1 MNKKYI
7 IILIVTFPVIVLDQL
22 SKFYIQ
28 KTMKLY
34 QSIKVIDGLF
44 DITYVLNKGAAFS
57 FLADKPEGFTTP
69 FFVIVSVAAI
79 GIISFLFYKTEK
91 NDYISLIAFALLLG
105 GSIGN
110 LIDRI
115 RHGAV
120 TDFLDF
126 YFQQYHWPA
135 FNVADSAITTGVFLF
150 LFSQIFF
157 KKKTA

>member
-1 MNKKYI
+1 MNKKYL
-7 IILIVTFPVIVLDQL
+7 IILIITLPVILLDQL
-22 SKFYIQ
+22 TKFYIQ
-28 KTMKLY
+28 KSMKLH
-34 QSIKVIDGLF
+34 QSIKVIDGFF

-57 FLADKPEGFTTP
+57 FLADKPEGFTIP
-69 FFVIVSVAAI
+69 FFVIVSVIAI
-79 GIISFLFYKTEK
+79 GIIGFLFYKTEK

-110 LIDRI
+110 LIDRL

-126 YFQQYHWPA
+126 YIKQYHWPA
-135 FNVADSAITTGVFLF
+135 FNVADSAITTGISLF
-150 LFSQIFF
+150 LFSLIFF

>member
-1 MNKKYI
+1 MSSKYVI
-7 IILIVTFPVIVLDQL
+7 IFIITIPVIILDQFT
-22 SKFYIQ
+22 KFYIQ
-28 KTMKLY
+28 KSIKLH

-57 FLADKPEGFTTP
+57 FLADKPEGFTIP
-69 FFVIVSVAAI
+69 FFVIVSVIAI
-79 GIISFLFYKTEK
+79 GIIGFLFYQTKK
-91 NDYISLIAFALLLG
+91 NDYVSLIAFALLLG

-126 YFQQYHWPA
+126 YIQQYHWPA
-135 FNVADSAITTGVFLF
+135 FNVADSAITTGISLLF
-150 LFSQIFF
+150 FSLIFAR
-157 KKKTA
+157 KT

>member
-1 MNKKYI
+1 MSSKYVI
-7 IILIVTFPVIVLDQL
+7 IFIITIPVIILDQFT
-22 SKFYIQ
+22 KFYIQ
-28 KTMKLY
+28 KSIKLH

-57 FLADKPEGFTTP
+57 FLADKPEGFTIP
-69 FFVIVSVAAI
+69 FFFILSVIAI
-79 GIISFLFYKTEK
+79 GIIGFLFYQTKN
-91 NDYISLIAFALLLG
+91 NDYVSLIAFALLLG

-126 YFQQYHWPA
+126 YIQQYHWPA
-135 FNVADSAITTGVFLF
+135 FNVADSAITTGISLLF
-150 LFSQIFF
+150 FSLIFAR
-157 KKKTA
+157 KT

>member
-1 MNKKYI
+1 MNTKYI
-7 IILIVTFPVIVLDQL
+7 IIIIVTLPVIVLDQL
-22 SKFYIQ
+22 SKVYIQ
-28 KTMKLY
+28 KTMKLH
-34 QSIKVIDGLF
+34 QTIKVIDGLF

-57 FLADKPEGFTTP
+57 FLADKPEGFTIP
-69 FFVIVSVAAI
+69 FFVIVSVIAI
-79 GIISFLFYKTEK
+79 GIIGFLFYKTEK
-91 NDYISLIAFALLLG
+91 SDYVSLIAFALLLG

-126 YFQQYHWPA
+126 YIQQYHWPA

-150 LFSQIFF
+150 LFSQVF
-157 KKKTA
+157 TR

>member
-1 MNKKYI
+1 M
-7 IILIVTFPVIVLDQL
+7 IILIITIPVIVLDQFT
-22 SKFYIQ
+22 KFYIQ
-28 KTMKLY
+28 KSMKLH

-57 FLADKPEGFTTP
+57 FLADKPAAFTAP
-69 FFVIVSVAAI
+69 FFI
-79 GIISFLFYKTEK
+79 IISVIAIAIIGFLFYKTEK
-91 NDYISLIAFALLLG
+91 NDYVSLIAFALLLG

-126 YFQQYHWPA
+126 YIQQYHWPA
-135 FNVADSAITTGVFLF
+135 FNVADSAITTGMFLLF
-150 LFSQIFF
+150 LSLIFF
-157 KKKTA
+157 KKKTV

>member
-1 MNKKYI
+1 MSSKYI
-7 IILIVTFPVIVLDQL
+7 IIFIITIPVIVLDQFT
-22 SKFYIQ
+22 KFYIQ
-28 KTMKLY
+28 KSIKLH

-57 FLADKPEGFTTP
+57 FLADKPEGFTIP
-69 FFVIVSVAAI
+69 FFVIVSVIAI
-79 GIISFLFYKTEK
+79 GIIGFLFYQTKK
-91 NDYISLIAFALLLG
+91 NDYVSLIAFALLLG

-126 YFQQYHWPA
+126 YFHQYHWPA

-150 LFSQIFF
+150 LFSQIFA
-157 KKKTA
+157 KKT

>member
-1 MNKKYI
+1 MSSKYVI
-7 IILIVTFPVIVLDQL
+7 IFIVTLPVIILDQFT
-22 SKFYIQ
+22 KFYIQ
-28 KTMKLY
+28 KSMKLH

-57 FLADKPEGFTTP
+57 FLADRPEGFTIP
-69 FFVIVSVAAI
+69 FFIIVSVVAI

-91 NDYISLIAFALLLG
+91 NDYVSLIAFALLLG

-126 YFQQYHWPA
+126 YFHQYHWPA
-135 FNVADSAITTGVFLF
+135 FNVADSAITTGIFLF

-157 KKKTA
+157 KKKTV

>member
-1 MNKKYI
+1 MNTKYT
-7 IILIVTFPVIVLDQL
+7 IILIITLPVIVLDQL
-22 SKFYIQ
+22 TKFYIQ
-28 KTMKLY
+28 KSMKLH
-34 QSIKVIDGLF
+34 QSIKIIDGLF

-57 FLADKPEGFTTP
+57 FLADKSEGFIVP
-69 FFVIVSVAAI
+69 FFIIVSVFAI
-79 GIISFLFYKTEK
+79 GIIGFLFYKTEK

-135 FNVADSAITTGVFLF
+135 FNIADSAITTGIVLF
-150 LFSQIFF
+150 FFSQIFF
-157 KKKTA
+157 KKKTV

>member
-1 MNKKYI
+1 MNTKYI
-7 IILIVTFPVIVLDQL
+7 IIIIVTLPVIVLDQL
-22 SKFYIQ
+22 SKVYIQ
-28 KTMKLY
+28 KTMKLH
-34 QSIKVIDGLF
+34 QTIKVIDGLF

-57 FLADKPEGFTTP
+57 FLADKPEGFTIP
-69 FFVIVSVAAI
+69 FFIIVSVIAI
-79 GIISFLFYKTEK
+79 GIIGFLFYKTEK
-91 NDYISLIAFALLLG
+91 SDYVSLIAFALLLG

-126 YFQQYHWPA
+126 YIQQYHWPA

-150 LFSQIFF
+150 LFSQVF
-157 KKKTA
+157 TR

>member
-1 MNKKYI
+1 M
-7 IILIVTFPVIVLDQL
+7 F
-22 SKFYIQ
+22 
-28 KTMKLY
+28 LY
-34 QSIKVIDGLF
+34 CIC
-44 DITYVLNKGAAFS
+44 AAF
-57 FLADKPEGFTTP
+57 
-69 FFVIVSVAAI
+69 
-79 GIISFLFYKTEK
+79 
-91 NDYISLIAFALLLG
+91 LG

-126 YFQQYHWPA
+126 YFHQYHWPA

>member
-1 MNKKYI
+1 MNIKYT
-7 IILIVTFPVIVLDQL
+7 IILIITLPIIVLDQL

-28 KTMKLY
+28 KTMKLH
-34 QSIKVIDGLF
+34 QAIKVIDGLF

-57 FLADKPEGFTTP
+57 FLADKPAAFTAP
-69 FFVIVSVAAI
+69 FFIIISVVAI
-79 GIISFLFYKTEK
+79 GIIGFLFYKTEK
-91 NDYISLIAFALLLG
+91 DDYVSLIAFALLLA

-126 YFQQYHWPA
+126 YIQQYHWPA
-135 FNVADSAITTGVFLF
+135 FNVADSAITIGISLLF
-150 LFSQIFF
+150 FSLIFF
-157 KKKTA
+157 KKKTV

>member
-1 MNKKYI
+1 MNIKYI
-7 IILIVTFPVIVLDQL
+7 IILIITLPVIVLDQL
-22 SKFYIQ
+22 TKFYIQ
-28 KTMKLY
+28 KSMKLH

-57 FLADKPEGFTTP
+57 FLADKPAVFTAP
-69 FFVIVSVAAI
+69 FFIIVSVIAI
-79 GIISFLFYKTEK
+79 GIIGFLFYKTEK
-91 NDYISLIAFALLLG
+91 NDYVSLIAFALLLG

-126 YFQQYHWPA
+126 YFHQYHWPA

-150 LFSQIFF
+150 LFSQI
-157 KKKTA
+157 

>member
-1 MNKKYI
+1 MI
-7 IILIVTFPVIVLDQL
+7 IIIVTLPVIVLDQL
-22 SKFYIQ
+22 SKVYIQ
-28 KTMKLY
+28 KTMKLH
-34 QSIKVIDGLF
+34 QTIKVIDGFF

-57 FLADKPEGFTTP
+57 FLADKPEGFTMP
-69 FFVIVSVAAI
+69 FFVIVSAIAI
-79 GIISFLFYKTEK
+79 GIISFLFLKTEK
-91 NDYISLIAFALLLG
+91 NDYVSLIAFALLLG

-126 YFQQYHWPA
+126 YIQQYHWPA

>member
-1 MNKKYI
+1 M
-7 IILIVTFPVIVLDQL
+7 IILIVTLPVIVLDQL

-28 KTMKLY
+28 ESMKLH

-57 FLADKPEGFTTP
+57 FLADKPEGFTIP
-69 FFVIVSVAAI
+69 FFVIVSAI
-79 GIISFLFYKTEK
+79 AMAIISFIFYKTEK
-91 NDYISLIAFALLLG
+91 DDYISLISFALLLG

-135 FNVADSAITTGVFLF
+135 FNVADSAITTGIFLL